1 MDNAIVVE
9 GLRKSYGKLSVLE
22 GIDFSVRRGSV
33 FGLLGPNGAGKTTTV
48 RILSTLLKPDGGRV
62 TVNGHDVVAD
72 AHKVRASIGL
82 TGQYAAVDEY
92 LTGEENLL
100 MMGRLYRLSMSDA
113 RRRTAELL
121 EQFGL
126 VDAARR
132 PLKTYSGGM
141 RRRLDLAASLIASPS
156 VIFLDEPTTG
166 LDPRS
171 RLIMWDIIKELAAG
185 DTTILLTTQYMEEA
199 DRLAEDIVV
208 IDKGTVISQGTP
220 DELKARVG
228 TERIEL
234 IIAVG
239 SDFVAA
245 QRAICADGDHAD
257 HHKRT
262 ISVATKGGVGELKDI
277 LDRLTRAGVEVE
289 TLSLHRP
296 TLDDVFLTLTGRAA
310 TPAEANGN
318 PNGGPDK
325 DAAADKNGE
334 PKTKERIKS

>member
-48 RILSTLLKPDGGRV
+48 RILSTLLKPDAGRV
-62 TVNGHDVVAD
+62 TVNGHDVVTD
-72 AHKVRASIGL
+72 AHKVRSSIGL

-100 MMGRLYRLSMSDA
+100 MMGRLYRLSVADT
-113 RRRTAELL
+113 RRRTADLL

-126 VDAARR
+126 VDAAKR

-208 IDKGTVISQGTP
+208 IDRGTVISQGTP

-228 TERIEL
+228 SERIEL
-234 IIAVG
+234 VIAEG
-239 SDFVAA
+239 SDFAAA
-245 QRAICADGDHAD
+245 QRAICADGDYVD
-257 HHKRT
+257 PRKRT
-262 ISVATKGGVGELKDI
+262 ISVATKGGVTELKDV
-277 LDRLTRAGVEVE
+277 LDSLTRAGVEVE

-296 TLDDVFLTLTGRAA
+296 TLDDVFLTLTGHAA
-310 TPAEANGN
+310 TSAEANGN
-318 PNGGPDK
+318 SDK
-325 DAAADKNGE
+325 DEAPDAEEDMKE
-334 PKTKERIKS
+334 KERIKS